1 MKEKK
6 QETVEWW
13 PDQAVAQPRPW
24 EEAKPKL
31 TQEEIEK
38 AAKLHN
44 TFVDSRNQM
53 LLTHI
58 MKNKFH
64 KETFFAF
71 HKLSHMNNRNPVD
84 HPYSVDQYIVDKAL
98 CKEECPNA
106 PCYCGA
112 CECE

>member
-1 MKEKK
+1 MSWNLDDNTKPILD
-6 QETVEWW
+6 
-13 PDQAVAQPRPW
+13 PDQ
-24 EEAKPKL
+24 ENKPKL
-31 TQEEIEK
+31 TREEIEK

-44 TFVDSRNQM
+44 TFVDPRNQM

-71 HKLSHMNNRNPVD
+71 HKLSYMNNRNPVD
-84 HPYSVDQYIVDKAL
+84 HPYSVDQYIEDKGL
-98 CKEECPNA
+98 SKSNCPND

-112 CECE
+112 CNCE